1 MGAPRGRLALVRRQ
15 LWPAAYPDRG
25 GQNYT
30 VRVTR
35 AYLDHAATAPLRPEA
50 GEEFLRVARELG
62 NPNAI
67 HTFGRNA
74 RRYLDE
80 AREEVAELL
89 GAEPA
94 EVIFTS
100 GGTEADN
107 LAVQGGWFAASEERP
122 GIIVSAVE
130 HPAVIETAHW
140 LRSQH
145 GAKLH
150 VAPVTSS
157 GAGDL
162 PALSDYLEAAGPGV
176 SVVSVMWANNE
187 TGVLQL
193 RSEENTSELQT

>member
-80 AREEVAELL
+80 AREEVAGLL

-107 LAVQGGWFAASEERP
+107 LAVQGGWVAASGNARASSSP
-122 GIIVSAVE
+122 RWSTRRSSKPPIGSA
-130 HPAVIETAHW
+130 PSTG
-140 LRSQH
+140 RSS
-145 GAKLH
+145 
-150 VAPVTSS
+150 TSHQS
-157 GAGDL
+157 
-162 PALSDYLEAAGPGV
+162 
-176 SVVSVMWANNE
+176 
-187 TGVLQL
+187 
-193 RSEENTSELQT
+193 